1 MNYITKPAR
10 MTYEN
15 QRKII
20 FSLKRHYPFLS
31 VNIIGK
37 SLCQRNIFSL
47 TIGKSQNPLI
57 IAAGFHAQEW
67 LTTLLALR
75 FAEII
80 LYSKINRTPIWGI
93 DHASITR
100 SVIIVPC
107 INPDGVE
114 IALNGFDSAGRFSET
129 CRKIASASE
138 EKWNANARGV
148 DLNHNFDAGWNELRR
163 IETENGILGP
173 SPRRYG
179 GYAPESE
186 PETKALSFLCRLYTP
201 RTAIALHSQG
211 EEIFWEY
218 GNKKPPRS
226 EEIAKIFSS
235 VSGYNLIENSGLA
248 SHGGFKDWFIDYF
261 NQPAFTIEIGKGE
274 NPLPLGDFDDILQKC
289 IPMLT
294 LASIL

>member
-1 MNYITKPAR
+1 MNYITDSAR

-15 QRKII
+15 QRKMI
-20 FSLKRHYPFLS
+20 FSLKRAYPFLRLN
-31 VNIIGK
+31 VIGK
-37 SLCQRNIFSL
+37 SLCQRDIFSL
-47 TIGKSQNPLI
+47 TIGRSQNPLI

-80 LYSKINRTPIWGI
+80 LYSKVNRAPIWGI
-93 DHASITR
+93 DPMGIIRSI
-100 SVIIVPC
+100 IIVPC
-107 INPDGVE
+107 VNPDGAE
-114 IALNGFDSAGRFSET
+114 IALNGFESAGIYAEN
-129 CRKIASASE
+129 CKKIAAVSE

-148 DLNHNFDAGWNELRR
+148 DINHNFNAGWNELRR
-163 IETENGILGP
+163 IETENGILAP

-179 GYAPESE
+179 GFAPESE
-186 PETKALSFLCRLYTP
+186 PETKALSYLCRLYTP
-201 RTAIALHSQG
+201 RIAIALHSQG

-226 EEIAKIFSS
+226 EEIAKIFSA

-248 SHGGFKDWFIDYF
+248 SHGGFKDWFIGYF
-261 NQPAFTIEIGKGE
+261 NRPAFTFEIGKGE
-274 NPLPLGDFDDILQKC
+274 NPLPLSDFDGIVKKC

-294 LASIL
+294 LASVL

>member
-1 MNYITKPAR
+1 MNYITNPTR

-15 QRKII
+15 QRKMI
-20 FSLKRHYPFLS
+20 FSLKKAYPFIG

-37 SLCQRNIFSL
+37 SMCQRNIYSL
-47 TIGKSQNPLI
+47 TVGKSRNPVI

-67 LTTLLALR
+67 MTTLLALR

-80 LYSKINRTPIWGI
+80 LYSKSNRTPIWGI
-93 DHASITR
+93 DPSGITR
-100 SVIIVPC
+100 SIIIVPC
-107 INPDGVE
+107 VNPDGVE
-114 IALNGFDSAGRFSET
+114 IALNGFESAGRFSEI
-129 CRKIASASE
+129 CRKIAAVSDD
-138 EKWNANARGV
+138 KWNSNARGV
-148 DLNHNFDAGWNELRR
+148 DINHNFDAGWNELRR
-163 IETENGILGP
+163 METESGILGP

-186 PETKALSFLCRLYTP
+186 PETKALVYLCRLYTP
-201 RTAIALHSQG
+201 RMAIALHSQG

-261 NQPAFTIEIGKGE
+261 NKPAYTIEIGKGE
-274 NPLPLGDFDDILQKC
+274 NPLPISDFDGILKNC

-294 LASIL
+294 LAALL

>member
-1 MNYITKPAR
+1 MNYITNPAI

-15 QRKII
+15 QRKMI
-20 FSLKRHYPFLS
+20 FSLKKAYPFLG

-37 SLCQRNIFSL
+37 SHCQRNIYSL
-47 TIGKSQNPLI
+47 TIGKSRNPII

-75 FAEII
+75 FAETV
-80 LYSKINRTPIWGI
+80 LYSKSNKTPIWGI
-93 DHASITR
+93 DLSGINRSI
-100 SVIIVPC
+100 IIVPC
-107 INPDGVE
+107 VNPDGVE
-114 IALNGFDSAGRFSET
+114 IAVSGFESAGRFSES
-129 CRKIASASE
+129 CRKIASVSS

-148 DLNHNFDAGWNELRR
+148 DINHNFDAGWHELRR
-163 IETENGILGP
+163 METDSGILGP

-186 PETKALSFLCRLYTP
+186 PETKALVYLCRLYTP
-201 RTAIALHSQG
+201 RMAIALHSQG

-226 EEIAKIFSS
+226 EEIAKILSS
-235 VSGYNLIENSGLA
+235 VSGYSLIENSGLA

-261 NQPAFTIEIGKGE
+261 NKPAYTIEIGKGE
-274 NPLPLGDFDDILQKC
+274 KPLPVSDFDGILKKC

-294 LASIL
+294 LATVL